1 MVCKDGCCAQDKWCY
16 QNCVNLKPP
25 NERIH
30 GEVHPLPKVD
40 ETLDQLTGTK
50 IFSKLVDFY
59 KSPLNRVQDI
69 LHHSSPPSDDIV
81 LTNSR
86 LESQM
91 HRNWAE
97 HLQNCMCQILEGVL
111 CQMNNELVF
120 GKDQEQYGTRLT
132 AVLGR
137 IQTAEVTLNQ
147 EKSRQTEHQIT
158 VNLCSAYA
166 GKLQRVLVERD
177 NINYR

>member
-1 MVCKDGCCAQDKWCY
+1 MVCKDVCCAQDKWCY

-25 NERIH
+25 IERIH

-91 HRNWAE
+91 HRKWAE
-97 HLQNCMCQILEGVL
+97 HLQNCMSQILEGVL
-111 CQMNNELVF
+111 CQMNDELVF
-120 GKDQEQYGTRLT
+120 GKT
-132 AVLGR
+132 
-137 IQTAEVTLNQ
+137 
-147 EKSRQTEHQIT
+147 KS
-158 VNLCSAYA
+158 NMAP
-166 GKLQRVLVERD
+166 D
-177 NINYR
+177 